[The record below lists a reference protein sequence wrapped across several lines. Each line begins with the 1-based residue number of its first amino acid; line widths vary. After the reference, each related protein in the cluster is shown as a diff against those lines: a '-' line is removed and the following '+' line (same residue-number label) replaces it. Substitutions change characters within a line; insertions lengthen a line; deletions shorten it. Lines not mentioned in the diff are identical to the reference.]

1 MPRQREFD
9 MEEALDAATETFW
22 RQGYEATSVADLMD
36 AMGLHKGS
44 VYKAFGSKHDLFLRV
59 LQRYLD
65 KLFVIMREAM
75 TDASSPRESIR
86 RFIGYVRRTGVEA
99 DIRKGCLAVN
109 SIVELAPHDEH
120 IRDMAAKHHARVS
133 RALAKVIAAG
143 QADGS
148 FRTDVTAKGL
158 AMYLTVV
165 AAGLVSTS
173 KAALPGLDDSS
184 IEDVVLSTLEAR

>member
-44 VYKAFGSKHDLFLRV
+44 VYKAFGSKHELFVRV

-65 KLFVIMREAM
+65 RLFETMRQAVA
-75 TDASSPRESIR
+75 DASCPKESIR
-86 RFIGYVRRTGVEA
+86 RFIAYVRRTGIEA
-99 DIRKGCLAVN
+99 DIRKGCLGVN
-109 SIVELAPHDEH
+109 SIVELAPHDER

-133 RALAKVIAAG
+133 QALAGVITAG
-143 QADGS
+143 QAEGS

-158 AMYLTVV
+158 AAYLTVV

-173 KAALPGLDDSS
+173 KASLPGLDRSN
-184 IEDVVLSTLEAR
+184 IEEIVFSTLEAG